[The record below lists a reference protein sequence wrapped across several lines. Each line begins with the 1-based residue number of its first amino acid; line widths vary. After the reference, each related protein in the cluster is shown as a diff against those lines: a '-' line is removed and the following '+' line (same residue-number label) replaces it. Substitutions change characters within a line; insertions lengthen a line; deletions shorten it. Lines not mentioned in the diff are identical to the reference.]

1 MPRTTLVLD
10 RVNDNGIGL
19 EHDHGAATD
28 MSPEELQILEL
39 LDALL
44 RQDEV
49 RAAIDPIA
57 SQVEQELL
65 QYHSALMAWQPVPLS
80 AYAGGI
86 PPGIQSSW
94 VFILRARATTGAER
108 HPNSHQRVMSYRG
121 WGDLQTMVDG
131 QWRSSELVSDP
142 QMPLLRRWASI
153 PVSVWHQAVVSQQNW
168 VVVSFHTAWEHELI
182 EERPD
187 GDTTRQRRYSI
198 ERHN

>member
-1 MPRTTLVLD
+1 M
-10 RVNDNGIGL
+10 
-19 EHDHGAATD
+19 
-28 MSPEELQILEL
+28 
-39 LDALL
+39 L
-44 RQDEV
+44 RDEAI

-57 SQVEQELL
+57 SQVEQELM
-65 QYHSALMAWQPVPLS
+65 QNRSALMAWQTVPLS

-94 VFILRARATTGAER
+94 VFVLRAGATTGAER

-131 QWRSSELVSDP
+131 RWRSSELDSDP

-153 PVSVWHQAVVSQQNW
+153 PLGVWHQAVVPQQDW
-168 VVVSFHTAWEHELI
+168 VVVSFHTAQAHELI

-187 GDTTRQRRYSI
+187 PGNSDRLVRKNYVG
-198 ERHN
+198 